1 MGTMNELKFYSK
13 GCTTKIQSQRL
24 LDLGLKPE
32 TADCM
37 WCAVTKDA
45 KGKEIPSKNIIW
57 YLQAHTRT
65 SQQIVGF
72 MEYTHIPAWSLHR
85 LIELLPQDIHLDDYA
100 DTHYY
105 LTIDPFKVI
114 YVNSHRLWIYQRDEG
129 CLYDKLIDTIE
140 WTIKNNFFNKEYLKQ

>member
-1 MGTMNELKFYSK
+1 MKEFNSQI
-13 GCTTKIQSQRL
+13 CTIAEQSNRL
-24 LDLGLKPE
+24 LELGLKPE
-32 TADCM
+32 TADM
-37 WCAVTKDA
+37 ELVYNIFSKTYEPLTKA
-45 KGKEIPSKNIIW
+45 FP
-57 YLQAHTRT
+57 T
-65 SQQIVGF
+65 SNKY
-72 MEYTHIPAWSLHR
+72 EIPAWSLHR

-140 WTIKNNFFNKEYLKQ
+140 WTIKNNFFNKEFLNE

>member
-1 MGTMNELKFYSK
+1 MNKFNSQI
-13 GCTTKIQSQRL
+13 CTNAEQSQRL

-32 TADCM
+32 TADM
-37 WCAVTKDA
+37 ELIHNIFSNTYEPLPKAF
-45 KGKEIPSKNIIW
+45 PSANK
-57 YLQAHTRT
+57 Y
-65 SQQIVGF
+65 
-72 MEYTHIPAWSLHR
+72 EIPAWSLYR

-129 CLYDKLIDTIE
+129 CLYDKLIDMIE